1 MPGRG
6 RGLRRLHQRNQ
17 TITNT
22 GAGMVSNVDSAAT
35 EQVVS
40 LFLLIQTLATVLIT
54 SSESN
59 FIIDYEIFIPSALY
73 IENF

>member
-1 MPGRG
+1 MLGRG
-6 RGLRRLHQRNQ
+6 RGLRRLHQGNQ

-22 GAGMVSNVDSAAT
+22 GAGMVSDVDSAAT

-40 LFLLIQTLATVLIT
+40 LFLLIQTIATVLIT

-59 FIIDYEIFIPSALY
+59 FIIDFEIFILSALY